1 MQVSVETT
9 AGLERRMTVGVP
21 AAEIDNAVSQKL
33 KDTARRVK
41 IDGFRPGKV
50 PVSVVKQR
58 YGAGIRAEVLEEAVR
73 NHYVQ
78 AISAEK
84 IIPAGAPNIEFTKDI
99 VGQDVE
105 FTATFEVFPEVTL
118 ASFDGFEFEK
128 ATVSVT
134 DADVDNMLENLQKQ
148 RANYIAVDRA
158 AQLNDRIKIDFAG
171 KIDGELFEGGS
182 AEGQSVTLGSG
193 QMIPGFESGIEGMTV
208 GTEKAIDV
216 TFPEDYGNKELAG
229 KAAVFDIKVLEVAEA
244 ELPEMDDAFF
254 AAFGAEGKDVETFKV
269 EVRQNME
276 REART
281 ALDAKLKTSVIDQL
295 VDANAFDVPKSLV
308 QEEIQRLKQ
317 QAVKQ
322 FGEQSPIDPSALPDD
337 LFTEQAA
344 RRVKIGL
351 IMNEV
356 VISAEIKADDAAVK
370 TYIEDQASVY
380 QDPQQVIDY
389 YSSNAEML
397 DQVKA
402 VVVENAAVDHIL
414 EKSKIV
420 DAVVS
425 YEEAIKSKTSAQ
437 G

>member
-1 MQVSVETT
+1 
-9 AGLERRMTVGVP
+9 
-21 AAEIDNAVSQKL
+21 
-33 KDTARRVK
+33 
-41 IDGFRPGKV
+41 
-50 PVSVVKQR
+50 
-58 YGAGIRAEVLEEAVR
+58 
-73 NHYVQ
+73 
-78 AISAEK
+78 
-84 IIPAGAPNIEFTKDI
+84 
-99 VGQDVE
+99 
-105 FTATFEVFPEVTL
+105 
-118 ASFDGFEFEK
+118 
-128 ATVSVT
+128 
-134 DADVDNMLENLQKQ
+134 
-148 RANYIAVDRA
+148 
-158 AQLNDRIKIDFAG
+158 
-171 KIDGELFEGGS
+171 
-182 AEGQSVTLGSG
+182 
-193 QMIPGFESGIEGMTV
+193 
-208 GTEKAIDV
+208 
-216 TFPEDYGNKELAG
+216 
-229 KAAVFDIKVLEVAEA
+229 
-244 ELPEMDDAFF
+244 
-254 AAFGAEGKDVETFKV
+254 
-269 EVRQNME
+269 
-276 REART
+276 
-281 ALDAKLKTSVIDQL
+281 

-322 FGEQSPIDPSALPDD
+322 FGEDSKIDPSALPDD

-425 YEEAIKSKTSAQ
+425 YEEAIKSKTSEQ